1 MDLVPGDTA
10 QRVRSGAGLGKV
22 RKPAKPLTEQR
33 CRAVSFDGRT
43 IGEKVFGHDHVSLLS
58 ETGSCH
64 AGKREKIMLRRA
76 EGFRSPDPVLRNA
89 PAPADRSVNA
99 GGGQDIMLRRI
110 VRRHWLVRAS

>member
-1 MDLVPGDTA
+1 
-10 QRVRSGAGLGKV
+10 
-22 RKPAKPLTEQR
+22 
-33 CRAVSFDGRT
+33 
-43 IGEKVFGHDHVSLLS
+43 
-58 ETGSCH
+58 
-64 AGKREKIMLRRA
+64 MLRRA